1 MVSDAGHANITSAQ
15 QSLTST
21 FPSESKFIFIHSPA
35 EAVHTALAPASVDFV
50 SVGMAFHYFDAPRA
64 IRSIATMLKP
74 GGTLAAV
81 TYGFNLHFPG
91 RPRLERLWYTA
102 TSRETLRLLREGALF
117 PAAVRGL
124 ASAMAGLD
132 TVPLPTELFE
142 PGVQRIL
149 INVDED
155 KDEDEDEDEDKEIA
169 ADPRPRPPPLCF
181 VDEDPS
187 WDPAPVRVGAADVRR
202 RIRADRGWRR
212 EADAAWLR
220 GFLSSCQMGFDERT
234 WACAEWAA
242 LEAEVARAGGR
253 VLVEWPVAVVM
264 ATRNSRPCRGP

>member
-21 FPSESKFIFIHSPA
+21 FPSESKFTFIHSPA
-35 EAVHTALAPASVDFV
+35 EAVHAALAPASVDFV

-64 IRSIATMLKP
+64 IRAIAAMLKP

-91 RPRLERLWYTA
+91 RPRLDRLWYAA
-102 TSRETLRLLREGALF
+102 TSRETLRLLRGGALF

-132 TVPLPTELFE
+132 AVPLPTELFE
-142 PGVQRIL
+142 PGAQRIL
-149 INVDED
+149 VNVDED
-155 KDEDEDEDEDKEIA
+155 EVEDEEKETAPA
-169 ADPRPRPPPLCF
+169 AGSRPIPRPPPLRF

-187 WDPAPVRVGAADVRR
+187 WDPAPVRVGVADVRR
-202 RIRADRGWRR
+202 RMRTDRGWRR

-242 LEAEVARAGGR
+242 LEAEVDRAGGR
-253 VLVEWPVAVVM
+253 VLVEWPVAVIM